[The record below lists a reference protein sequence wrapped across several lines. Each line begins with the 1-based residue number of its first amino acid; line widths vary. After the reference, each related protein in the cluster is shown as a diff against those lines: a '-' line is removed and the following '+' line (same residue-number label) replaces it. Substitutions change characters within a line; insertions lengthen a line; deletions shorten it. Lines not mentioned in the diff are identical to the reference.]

1 MVAPG
6 GTLVYCTCTL
16 NSDENENQVNTF
28 LASHKSFHTVSI
40 KKYIP
45 DTIKLDDVRN
55 EAAENGMI
63 TLFPDLDGTE
73 GFFICRMEKDRKDDQ
88 E

>member
-16 NSDENENQVNTF
+16 NSEENENQVNFF
-28 LASHKSFHTVSI
+28 LENHKSFHTVPIS
-40 KKYIP
+40 KYLP
-45 DTIKLDDVRN
+45 ETISMFEERKESVS
-55 EAAENGMI
+55 NGMI
-63 TLFPDLDGTE
+63 TLFPDIDGCE
-73 GFFICRMEKDRKDDQ
+73 GFFICRMEKDRKDDP

>member
-1 MVAPG
+1 M
-6 GTLVYCTCTL
+6 VYCTCTL
-16 NSDENENQVNTF
+16 NSDENENQVNAF
-28 LASHKSFHTVSI
+28 IESHKSFHTVSVT
-40 KKYIP
+40 KYLP
-45 DTIKLDDVRN
+45 DTLVMDEDRK

-63 TLFPDLDGTE
+63 TLFPDTDGTE